1 MANPQHD
8 IPVADAMNRVLDVER
23 EAADAI
29 RDAQAEA
36 ENLLRVARETR
47 RRILDRARDRAS
59 RLHVRAQA
67 QLTETL
73 ARLEAASGSPGGPG
87 DSPDTVAARAIE
99 NLARRLIATDH
110 ESP

>member
-1 MANPQHD
+1 MSNAQHD

-29 RDAQAEA
+29 LAAQSDAES
-36 ENLLRVARETR
+36 LLRVARETR

-67 QLTETL
+67 QLEEAL
-73 ARLEAASGSPGGPG
+73 ARLEAGSAGGGLP
-87 DSPDTVAARAIE
+87 DESPDTLAARALAP
-99 NLARRLIATDH
+99 LARRLIAS
-110 ESP
+110 ERGRP